1 MRNHTT
7 VTEFVF
13 LGLTSSKDLQTAL
26 FILFSVIYVLTLT
39 GNLLI
44 ITAVRYDSNLHT
56 PMYHYL
62 ANFAFLEIWYT
73 TVTVP
78 KMLFD
83 FFLQVKAISFT
94 GCFLQF
100 YFLFSLGATQ
110 CFFLSLMGFDRYL
123 AICSPLRY
131 PALINTVVSKRLAG
145 LCWVAGF
152 TYNLVPVTFISRL
165 NFCGPNVINHYFCDP
180 GPLLELACLR
190 SYLADF
196 IMYAFTT
203 AIIVGSLVFTLLT
216 YMAIISAVV
225 RIRSST
231 GRQSAFST
239 CASHLT
245 VVVLYY
251 GSVMFVYVRP
261 ASRYPSDWNKM
272 VPVLYSIVTPLLN
285 PVIYSLRNKEVKKAM
300 RKVIEFYKK
309 EIVFFK

>member
-1 MRNHTT
+1 MTNHTT

-13 LGLTSSKDLQTAL
+13 LGLTSRKDLQTAL
-26 FILFSVIYVLTLT
+26 FILFSVVYILTLT

-44 ITAVRYDSNLHT
+44 IAAVRLDSNLHT
-56 PMYHYL
+56 PMYSYL

-73 TVTVP
+73 TVTIP
-78 KMLFD
+78 KMLAD
-83 FFLQVKAISFT
+83 FLLQVKAISFA

-110 CFFLSLMGFDRYL
+110 CFFLTLMGFDRYL
-123 AICSPLRY
+123 AICHPLRY

-145 LCWVAGF
+145 LCWMAGF
-152 TYNLVPVTFISRL
+152 MYNLAPVSFISRL
-165 NFCGPNVINHYFCDP
+165 NFCGPNIINHYFCDP

-190 SYLADF
+190 SYMADF
-196 IMYAFTT
+196 ILYAFTT
-203 AIIVGSLVFTLLT
+203 AIIVSSLVFTLLT
-216 YMAIISAVV
+216 YMAIISAIVG
-225 RIRSST
+225 ISSSI

-239 CASHLT
+239 CASHLM

-272 VPVLYSIVTPLLN
+272 VPVLYSVVTPLLN
-285 PVIYSLRNKEVKKAM
+285 PVIYSLRNRDVKKAM
-300 RKVIEFYKK
+300 RKVIELCQK
-309 EIVFFK
+309 